1 MRKSVILNLL
11 LEDWGFA
18 LKKLVIDSIS
28 YTYRHTFM
36 VFFQCKYCIL
46 RFETTSILIGFSL
59 LLLFFCI
66 LLNVRKVRRLMNPR
80 RSVICLKQ
88 HNYLVRILFL
98 FLFCYQRVNSGCLE
112 WCKVVHYC
120 ELRIFFYSH
129 TNIDILL
136 DGLEQYQNFISCVRN
151 ETILEF

>member
-59 LLLFFCI
+59 LLLFF
-66 LLNVRKVRRLMNPR
+66 LY
-80 RSVICLKQ
+80 STQ
-88 HNYLVRILFL
+88 
-98 FLFCYQRVNSGCLE
+98 
-112 WCKVVHYC
+112 C
-120 ELRIFFYSH
+120 EKSTKTDEPKTFS
-129 TNIDILL
+129 DMP
-136 DGLEQYQNFISCVRN
+136 
-151 ETILEF
+151 ETT